1 MTRIAVSFAISLL
14 ALVAP
19 ARAADLTATEAQG
32 AAVYVRYC
40 SGCHGLQGDGR
51 GAAAPMLI
59 TQPRDFT
66 SGLFKFRTTPSGSLP
81 TDEDLFRVITRGVY
95 RTSMPEW
102 SLLGERERWALVAY
116 VKRFYPEWGARG
128 AAAPISVPPAPP
140 WLSDAE
146 SVARGKDLY
155 ALLECTACHGER
167 GRGDGAS
174 AATLPPDAWGHPQRP
189 FDFTKGRLK
198 SGAAPEDIYR
208 TFMTGLNGTAMP
220 SYYDIFAA
228 PDGENIRDDDAWR
241 LVAYILSLRA
251 PGPAPKEATP

>member
-1 MTRIAVSFAISLL
+1 MRIAAAFVAVSL
-14 ALVAP
+14 AALP
-19 ARAADLTATEAQG
+19 SRAADLTPLEAQG
-32 AAVYVRYC
+32 AIVYDRYC
-40 SGCHGLQGDGR
+40 VGCHGAQGDGR
-51 GAAAPMLI
+51 GPAAPVLI

-66 SGLFKFRTTPSGSLP
+66 SGVFKFRTTPSGALP
-81 TDEDLFRVITRGVY
+81 TDDDLFRVITRGVY

-102 SLLGERERWALVAY
+102 SLLAERERWALVAY
-116 VKRFYPEWGARG
+116 VKRFYPEWSERG
-128 AAAPISVPPAPP
+128 AGKAIAVPAAPD
-140 WLSDAE
+140 WLGDADA
-146 SVARGKDLY
+146 VARGKELY
-155 ALLECTACHGER
+155 ALLECTACHGES

-208 TFMTGLNGTAMP
+208 TFMTGVNGTAMP
-220 SYYDIFAA
+220 TYYDIFAA

-251 PGPAPKEATP
+251 PEPAAKGATP